1 VAASGSVVPRK
12 EARVLIFS
20 IFIAGVCS
28 IIYELLIAT
37 TSSYFLG
44 DSITQ
49 FSITIGV
56 YMAAMGVG
64 SYLSRFFTDKKLLEN
79 FILIELM
86 LGVTGGLC
94 VPLLYASFAYTGYFQ
109 LSSLVMTVA
118 IGVFIGLE
126 IPLLSRLMKDYY
138 TLKDNI
144 SNVMSLDYSG
154 ALLAT
159 LAFPFILL
167 PLMGTFKSSIFFGLV
182 NMSIAVVILW
192 CFAPGMGKSRLRILQ
207 AYLALSVLFLAT
219 LFMFSNVLLK
229 EWSNSLYTDRIIY
242 TKETPYQKI
251 VMTKYKNDFRLF
263 LNGNLQFSS
272 IDEYRYHE
280 ALVHVPVNLADS
292 VEKVLILG
300 GGDGLVVRE
309 LLKYPLI
316 SSIDLVDLDPV
327 MSKLGKEHPYLRALN
342 KSSLHNKKVSIK
354 NQDAFV
360 YLNNSSH
367 RYDLIIIDLPDPNN
381 TALARLYSKEFYRLV
396 KNSLNSQGL
405 FVTQA
410 TSPFFAKE
418 AFWTMFE
425 TIKSTGFVQV
435 APYHVN
441 VPSFGEWGFIIGS
454 REKRDINN
462 ISLNIETRYLSEKT
476 LSRLWQFEKDLSY
489 VGVQVSTIDNPKIL
503 EAYLKGWVYWN

>member
-1 VAASGSVVPRK
+1 MSCK
-12 EARVLIFS
+12 ETRVLIFS

-64 SYLSRFFTDKKLLEN
+64 SYLSRYITDQSLLEK
-79 FILIELM
+79 FILIELV

-109 LSSLVMTVA
+109 LSSVAMTVA
-118 IGVFIGLE
+118 IGVLIGLE
-126 IPLLSRLMKDYY
+126 IPLLSRLMKDHY

-167 PLMGTFKSSIFFGLV
+167 PLLGTFKSSVFFGLV

-192 CFAPGMGKSRLRILQ
+192 CFAEKIGRSRLRILQ
-207 AYLALSVLFLAT
+207 GYLALSVLLLVT
-219 LFMFSNVLLK
+219 LMVFSNGLLK
-229 EWSNSLYTDRIIY
+229 QWSSSLYTDRIIY

-251 VMTKYKNDFRLF
+251 VMTKYKDDVRLY

-280 ALVHVPVNLADS
+280 ALVHIPVNLAPS
-292 VEKVLILG
+292 VQKILVLG

-309 LLKYPLI
+309 LLKYPEI
-316 SSIDLVDLDPV
+316 SLIDLVDLDPA
-327 MSKLGKEHPYLRALN
+327 MSKLGKEHPYLKALN
-342 KSSLHNKKVSIK
+342 KGSLHNKKVNIM

-360 YLNNSSH
+360 YLSNRQH
-367 RYDLIIIDLPDPNN
+367 LYDLIIIDLPDPNN
-381 TALARLYSKEFYRLV
+381 TALSRLYSKEFYRLV
-396 KNSLNSQGL
+396 KSNLGPNGL

-410 TSPFFAKE
+410 TSPFFAKD
-418 AFWTMFE
+418 AFWTIFE
-425 TIKSTGFVQV
+425 TIKSAGFIQI
-435 APYHVN
+435 APYHVH

-454 REKRDINN
+454 RKKQDINN
-462 ISLNIETRYLSEKT
+462 ISLNIETRYLSEQS
-476 LSRLWQFEKDLSY
+476 LPRVWQFEKDISY
-489 VGVQVSTIDNPKIL
+489 VGMQVSTIDNPEIL
-503 EAYLKGWVYWN
+503 QAYLKGWVYWN